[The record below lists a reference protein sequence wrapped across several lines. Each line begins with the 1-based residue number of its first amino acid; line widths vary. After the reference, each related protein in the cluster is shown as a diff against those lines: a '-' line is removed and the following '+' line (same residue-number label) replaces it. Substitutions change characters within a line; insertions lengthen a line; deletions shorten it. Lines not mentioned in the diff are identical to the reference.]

1 MNKTVK
7 KELKKCFKASMAI
20 TLAFFVGIFV
30 TILMSN
36 FDWALLVVT
45 ILFVYLSFSSI
56 ISALK
61 IEEEDENNK

>member
-1 MNKTVK
+1 MDKTVK
-7 KELKKCFKASMAI
+7 KELKKCFAASMAI

-45 ILFVYLSFSSI
+45 ILFVYLSFSSL